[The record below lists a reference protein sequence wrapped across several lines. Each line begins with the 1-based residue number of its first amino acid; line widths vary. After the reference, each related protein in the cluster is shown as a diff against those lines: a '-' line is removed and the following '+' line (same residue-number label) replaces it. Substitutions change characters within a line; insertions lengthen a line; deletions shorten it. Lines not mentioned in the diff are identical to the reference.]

1 MATHNPLSQVP
12 PEEFVQ
18 ARNALVRQLR
28 EKGDA
33 GEARRVAALRRPTA
47 SLWVVNQL
55 GRRAGPAVDQL
66 VDATRRAR
74 KAQMQGGGGDELR
87 ETMQAQREA
96 LQKLLGVAR
105 DTAGEIGVTLSPEQ
119 ERRIQDTLQTAA
131 ATEPDQL
138 RAGALDQELSATGF
152 DALLSGGH
160 AAAPAPAQK
169 KSKSE
174 GPTRAEERKRQQEEK
189 RERAARLRDVKRA
202 QGTARQLVRRADQL
216 DKQAQ
221 EATTAAERAKTKAEG
236 ARRAANDAAA
246 RLLELQSKT

>member
-1 MATHNPLSQVP
+1 MATQNPLSQVP

-18 ARNALVRQLR
+18 ARDALVRQLR

-33 GEARRVAALRRPTA
+33 EEARRVAALRKPTA

-55 GRRAGPAVDQL
+55 GRRAAPAVDQL

-87 ETMQAQREA
+87 ETMHAQREA
-96 LQKLLGVAR
+96 MQKLLGAAR
-105 DTAGEIGVTLSPEQ
+105 EAAGEIGVTLSPEQ

-138 RAGALDQELSATGF
+138 RAGALDSELSASGF

-160 AAAPAPAQK
+160 GPVPAPRA
-169 KSKSE
+169 SKSE
-174 GPTRAEERKRQQEEK
+174 ALTRAEERRRQQEEK
-189 RERAARLRDVKRA
+189 RERAVRIRDVKRA
-202 QGTARQLVRRADQL
+202 QSTSRQLARRADQL
-216 DKQAQ
+216 DKQAR
-221 EATTAAERAKTKAEG
+221 EAKTAAERAKTKAED
-236 ARRAANDAAA
+236 ARRSANDAAA
-246 RLLELQSKT
+246 RLQELRSKS

>member
-18 ARNALVRQLR
+18 ARNALARQLR

-66 VDATRRAR
+66 IDATRRAR
-74 KAQMQGGGGDELR
+74 KAQMQGGAGDELR

-138 RAGALDQELSATGF
+138 RAGGLEHELFATGF

-160 AAAPAPAQK
+160 AAAPAHK
-169 KSKSE
+169 MSKSE
-174 GPTRAEERKRQQEEK
+174 GPTRAEERKRRQEEK
-189 RERAARLRDVKRA
+189 REHAARVRDVKRA
-202 QGTARQLVRRADQL
+202 QSTSRQLTRRADQL
-216 DKQAQ
+216 EKQVQ
-221 EATTAAERAKTKAEG
+221 EATTAAERAKTKAED
-236 ARRAANDAAA
+236 ARRAANEAAA
-246 RLLELQSKT
+246 RLLKLQSKT

>member
-1 MATHNPLSQVP
+1 MATQNPLSQVP

-18 ARNALVRQLR
+18 ARDALVRQLR

-33 GEARRVAALRRPTA
+33 EEARRVAALRKPTA

-55 GRRAGPAVDQL
+55 GRRAAPAVDQL

-87 ETMQAQREA
+87 ETMHAQREA
-96 LQKLLGVAR
+96 MQKLLGAAR
-105 DTAGEIGVTLSPEQ
+105 EAAGEIGVTLSPEQ

-138 RAGALDQELSATGF
+138 RAGALDSELSASGF

-160 AAAPAPAQK
+160 GPVPAPRA
-169 KSKSE
+169 SKSE
-174 GPTRAEERKRQQEEK
+174 ALTRAEERRRQQEEK
-189 RERAARLRDVKRA
+189 RERAVRIRDVKRA
-202 QGTARQLVRRADQL
+202 QSTSHQLARRADQL
-216 DKQAQ
+216 DKQAR
-221 EATTAAERAKTKAEG
+221 EAKTAAERAKTKAED
-236 ARRAANDAAA
+236 ARRSANDAAA
-246 RLLELQSKT
+246 RLQELRSKS